1 MGWQS
6 TPYTIPLGIT
16 AVIVAGLFALTL
28 TQRTQKGA
36 YTMLGLFGAIVVWA
50 GSYALQLA
58 STGLGQALFWNTLR
72 FAGPSLVT
80 LAFIVFALQYTGRA
94 ALVTRRNVALL
105 AVIPVLTNVLVWT
118 NYLGMHG
125 LVRASAE
132 LTTAG
137 GLARLTVTYG
147 PWYYVHALYS
157 LALSF
162 AAIGLFVGHWR
173 HTSGDALRRTQ
184 LFTVAGVLPT
194 LGSLFYAADATA
206 IDWGPV
212 TYVVTACC
220 LVVALFYY

>member
-1 MGWQS
+1 MSWQS

-16 AVIVAGLFALTL
+16 ALIVAGLFAVTL
-28 TQRTQKGA
+28 TQRSQKGA

-58 STGLGQALFWNTLR
+58 STVLGQALFWNTLR

-94 ALVTRRNVALL
+94 DLVTRRNVAVL
-105 AVIPVLTNVLVWT
+105 AVVPVLTNVLVWT
-118 NYLGMHG
+118 NYLGVHG

-132 LTTAG
+132 MTTTG
-137 GLARLTVTYG
+137 DLARLTMTYG
-147 PWYYVHALYS
+147 PWYYIHALYS

-162 AAIGLFVGHWR
+162 AAIALFVGHWR
-173 HTSGDALRRTQ
+173 RTSGQALRRTQ
-184 LFTVAGVLPT
+184 LFTVGGVLPT
-194 LGSLFYAADATA
+194 VGTLFYAAELTA

>member
-16 AVIVAGLFALTL
+16 ALVVAGLFAVTV
-28 TQRTQKGA
+28 TQRSQKGA

-58 STGLGQALFWNTLR
+58 STGLGQALFWNTVR

-80 LAFIVFALQYTGRA
+80 LAFIVFALQYAGRE

-118 NYLGMHG
+118 NYLDLHS
-125 LVRASAE
+125 LVRVGAE
-132 LTTAG
+132 MTTAG
-137 GLARLTVTYG
+137 GIARLDVTYG

-162 AAIGLFVGHWR
+162 VSIGLFAGHLR
-173 HTSGDALRRTQ
+173 RTDGRALRRTQ
-184 LFTVAGVLPT
+184 LFFVGGVVPT
-194 LGSLFYAADATA
+194 LGSLLYAADLTA

-212 TYVVTACC
+212 TYVVTAVCF
-220 LVVALFYY
+220 VVALFYY